1 MPGMT
6 ATELQQVLA
15 GGVAGPLAA
24 TQAATGPA
32 AAMGQI
38 GAGTLQAGM
47 QLRAQTQRTKAMIKA
62 EQRRFLGNMVKI
74 MSDATMA
81 SLQQGLMARRLGIE
95 EGYLELAREKGAPPS
110 PADID
115 YYGTRENQYWDV
127 PRAQDYG
134 ATGAPEAAAVRALTL
149 PGSGAGMVPIY

>member
-6 ATELQQVLA
+6 AAELQQALA

-62 EQRRFLGNMVKI
+62 EQGRFLGNMVKI

-81 SLQQGLMARRLGIE
+81 SLQQGLMARRLDIE
-95 EGYLELAREKGAPPS
+95 EGYLELAREKGAPPD
-110 PADID
+110 PADMG
-115 YYGTRENQYWDV
+115 YYGERENQYWDA
-127 PRAQDYG
+127 PRVQGYG
-134 ATGAPEAAAVRALTL
+134 TTGAVEEAARQALS
-149 PGSGAGMVPIY
+149 PPEWGVGMDPMY